1 MKWKGYDNSFSIELI
16 KKASSYKMSYFP
28 VPYSYSKNRMIVE
41 LYLSN
46 YAAKSELKRATGAD
60 TSEFP

>member
-1 MKWKGYDNSFSIELI
+1 
-16 KKASSYKMSYFP
+16 MSYFP

-41 LYLSN
+41 LYLSD

-60 TSEFP
+60 TSEFA